1 MAARSEVRGKLKS
14 SGLLRRPRLR
24 CNRRERSIGPVL
36 ETLEGRLLLAD
47 ASPTNPVPIAP
58 KPTGAHPTPQE
69 LGAAYQQVVA
79 IQATTLESLGDSYRE
94 VEAAG
99 ARLAGRTAVAI
110 DQLTAE
116 LGTMKGRQQADAINT
131 AIRRDRHILNL
142 GGAHASEVEQGL
154 ETAQQVEDQET
165 NTVKIYIPD
174 GLFTTLSEIVQ
185 EAQTEGTALA
195 RSGRRS
201 ADAVIPKLDYLGD
214 QLTSSVAEPAAR

>member
-1 MAARSEVRGKLKS
+1 M
-14 SGLLRRPRLR
+14 
-24 CNRRERSIGPVL
+24 
-36 ETLEGRLLLAD
+36 
-47 ASPTNPVPIAP
+47 
-58 KPTGAHPTPQE
+58 
-69 LGAAYQQVVA
+69 
-79 IQATTLESLGDSYRE
+79 
-94 VEAAG
+94 
-99 ARLAGRTAVAI
+99 
-110 DQLTAE
+110 
-116 LGTMKGRQQADAINT
+116 GRQQAGAINT

-174 GLFTTLSEIVQ
+174 GLFTTLSAIVQ

-195 RSGRRS
+195 RSGWRS